1 MIVVVK
7 SKLVTTRFRYCEPI
21 FYATIENSFSLM
33 CERNVGFLISGKKS
47 NSINRRVEENTAG
60 EVRVA
65 PLCEGRLLLE
75 ILFYGGEVLLL
86 ENVVVALICCTEVLV
101 VERGVA
107 IRVLRRIPHLTD
119 LCSNVFRLGAATWQG
134 RVAFF

>member
-21 FYATIENSFSLM
+21 VYATIENSFSLM

-47 NSINRRVEENTAG
+47 NSTNRRVEENTAG

-65 PLCEGRLLLE
+65 PLSERRLLLE
-75 ILFYGGEVLLL
+75 ILFNGRKVLLL
-86 ENVVVALICCTEVLV
+86 
-101 VERGVA
+101 
-107 IRVLRRIPHLTD
+107 
-119 LCSNVFRLGAATWQG
+119 
-134 RVAFF
+134 